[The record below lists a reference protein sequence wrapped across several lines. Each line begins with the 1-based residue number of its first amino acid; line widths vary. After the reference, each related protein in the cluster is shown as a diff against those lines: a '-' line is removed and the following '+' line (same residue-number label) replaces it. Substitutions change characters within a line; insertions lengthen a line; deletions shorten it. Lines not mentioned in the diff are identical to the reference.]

1 MLTHRIGWMAQIPH
15 TLHRGGISAP
25 NAGRPP
31 YTSSMRL
38 RNAALFAFIGM
49 TLLTVLLAAGFIR
62 DLSAFMSGAVAAIAV
77 LTSGVHLLA
86 SFSLAVFLFVF
97 QKGSA
102 A

>member
-1 MLTHRIGWMAQIPH
+1 
-15 TLHRGGISAP
+15 
-25 NAGRPP
+25 
-31 YTSSMRL
+31 MRL
-38 RNAALFAFIGM
+38 KNAALFAFIGM